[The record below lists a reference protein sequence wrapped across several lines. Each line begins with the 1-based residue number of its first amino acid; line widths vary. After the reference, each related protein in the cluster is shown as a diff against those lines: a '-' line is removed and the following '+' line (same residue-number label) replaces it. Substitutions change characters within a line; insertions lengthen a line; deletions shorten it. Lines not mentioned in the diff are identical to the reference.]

1 MGMLPANETRSSS
14 TTDKNDSAGFP
25 EIRRFTKVEA
35 FSPGMDIG
43 LSPALAQA
51 ALRGDRLHERGS
63 EASVELSLRIG
74 LQLER
79 CVCDR
84 GPDVGCGFFASQNMP
99 PGGSRG
105 CVFEKIA
112 LFASLRPPAG
122 GERVGL
128 QRSRVW
134 ATSSCSRMASDG
146 AGASPPG
153 KAIAAAA
160 LLE

>member
-14 TTDKNDSAGFP
+14 INGQKRQRRISLGFP
-25 EIRRFTKVEA
+25 EIRRFTKLEA

-84 GPDVGCGFFASQNMP
+84 GPGVGCGFFASQNMP
-99 PGGSRG
+99 AGDSHGLRFRKDRSL
-105 CVFEKIA
+105 C
-112 LFASLRPPAG
+112 FASRPPAG
-122 GERVGL
+122 GEG
-128 QRSRVW
+128 RS
-134 ATSSCSRMASDG
+134 
-146 AGASPPG
+146 
-153 KAIAAAA
+153 AA
-160 LLE
+160 E